1 MKLKRFAVGLALTIP
16 LAAAGLAVAANVFGD
31 ARPATAGFH
40 HVQHAVATGYDEFRD
55 AQGIAC
61 IELPGTG
68 AMGIHYVNGSLVGD
82 AVLDT
87 SRPEGLVYE
96 RRGQNLHLVALEYI
110 VFKSVWEEAGNT
122 EPPRLLGREF
132 DLVPDPNRYGLPAFY
147 ALHAWAWKVNPSGD
161 FFAWNPRVDC

>member
-1 MKLKRFAVGLALTIP
+1 MKLKRFAVGLFLTIA
-16 LAAAGLAVAANVFGD
+16 LIAAGLAVAANVFGD
-31 ARPATAGFH
+31 ARPATARFH
-40 HVQHAVATGYDEFRD
+40 HVHHAVAAGYGEFRD

-87 SRPEGLVYE
+87 RRPEGLVYE

-110 VFKSVWEEAGNT
+110 VFKSVWEDAGNP
-122 EPPRLLGREF
+122 EPPRLFGREF
-132 DLVPDPNRYGLPAFY
+132 DLVMSPNRYGLPPFY
-147 ALHAWAWKVNPSGD
+147 ALHAWAWKVNPSGN
-161 FFAWNPRVDC
+161 FYAWNPRVDC